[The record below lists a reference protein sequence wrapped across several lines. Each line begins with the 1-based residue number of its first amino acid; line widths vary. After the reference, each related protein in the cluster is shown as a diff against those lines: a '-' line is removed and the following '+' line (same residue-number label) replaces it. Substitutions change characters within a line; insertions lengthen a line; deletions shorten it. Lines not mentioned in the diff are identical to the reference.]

1 MSDFY
6 NKGDKFLVKVLQE
19 KEVFYLDCDI
29 GVRYYE
35 DTKLNGREDDEHNPK
50 IPCYDKE
57 DNAWKP
63 LINLHS
69 GQIQNWIKGNYA
81 DVHYKVCDAGTYKL
95 LDENYNIVASIDNG
109 YVPKIMCVGEN
120 GFGDYVIMHI
130 DENGFI
136 KDFKVQLEE
145 FCHDYRN

>member
-1 MSDFY
+1 MSDIY
-6 NKGDKFLVKVLQE
+6 NKGQKFLIKTLQE

-35 DTKLNGREDDEHNPK
+35 DATVCGVQDNEHNPK
-50 IPCYDKE
+50 IPCYCKE
-57 DNAWKP
+57 QNSWRP

-69 GQIQNWIKGNYA
+69 GQIQNWVKGAYA

-95 LDENYNIVASIDNG
+95 LDENYNLIKAIDG
-109 YVPKIMCVGEN
+109 YVPQILCPSEN
-120 GFGDYVIMHI
+120 GYGDYVIMHI

-136 KDFKVQLEE
+136 KNFKVQLEE
-145 FCHDYRN
+145 FCDD